1 MGSPIYITEV
11 GQPPDASDF
20 LARIKKASSK
30 PECLATVN
38 TSELVKAAVGIK
50 VDPSPANRNT

>member
-1 MGSPIYITEV
+1 MGSPVYTTEFE
-11 GQPPDASDF
+11 QPQTLPTPW
-20 LARIKKASSK
+20 LAFKKASSK

-50 VDPSPANRNT
+50 VDLSSANRNT